1 MVKKA
6 GIRTLRKLGC
16 KVDGGNYIYRAL
28 HRERQE
34 MALSIQEVVVVAA
47 VVDLLTLQVVT
58 VDQVLLLF
66 HMFIRS
72 VHYILPNLQK

>member
-1 MVKKA
+1 MVE
-6 GIRTLRKLGC
+6 L
-16 KVDGGNYIYRAL
+16 RAL

-34 MALSIQEVVVVAA
+34 MALQIQEVVVVVA

-72 VHYILPNLQK
+72 TDYILPNLQK